1 MLSASP
7 PPSLTSITRN
17 TISSYD
23 STTVWNVT
31 VVIPVPT
38 PTPVSTSPSTSSVP
52 TPSNSN
58 VSTSLE
64 SPTAATQ
71 TMSYTMAGTTPI
83 TMTFNAVTMMTASG
97 SFQNFWSLINEYQ
110 LYETLVIMGVYIP
123 DQLVQFWITVQPS
136 IFSFSFMNKVF
147 PNPMVA
153 FDSFK
158 SDQTNDAYTK
168 IGIKYQSLLA
178 NKIFFLISIFAIL
191 TIDLILTP
199 ILIRFKRKYSG
210 LTKKLSEWL
219 LSFLHFKIYIRSL
232 IESFLFTMIWGI
244 DEINKYFSNYSESN
258 KNPASLIITVFWMI
272 LMNAF
277 AIFVSWHYFK
287 TSWNIN
293 ENQTD
298 KFTSEIYLDVKKDR
312 RGRSYTFAFIL
323 RRLAI
328 SALVVLSVGRLNFIR
343 L

>member
-178 NKIFFLISIFAIL
+178 NKIFFLISILCYFN
-191 TIDLILTP
+191 D
-199 ILIRFKRKYSG
+199 
-210 LTKKLSEWL
+210 WL
-219 LSFLHFKIYIRSL
+219 DTDTYTYTFQEKVLR
-232 IESFLFTMIWGI
+232 
-244 DEINKYFSNYSESN
+244 INKE
-258 KNPASLIITVFWMI
+258 AVWM
-272 LMNAF
+272 AP
-277 AIFVSWHYFK
+277 
-287 TSWNIN
+287 
-293 ENQTD
+293 
-298 KFTSEIYLDVKKDR
+298 
-312 RGRSYTFAFIL
+312 
-323 RRLAI
+323 
-328 SALVVLSVGRLNFIR
+328 VVPSF
-343 L
+343 